1 MEVFNIFGNTGKF
14 LAGIRD
20 HCLKRNASAETI
32 KDPSYKKIL
41 FNKKSVVAVIAQIN
55 SMNNQGSIF
64 LRKYAFFAYCY
75 TNDRVSTTSNKN

>member
-1 MEVFNIFGNTGKF
+1 MFNIFGKTGKF

-32 KDPSYKKIL
+32 TDPSYKQIF

-55 SMNNQGSIF
+55 NMNNQGSIF
-64 LRKYAFFAYCY
+64 FKEI
-75 TNDRVSTTSNKN
+75 RVFCWLLHWGSNMIYL